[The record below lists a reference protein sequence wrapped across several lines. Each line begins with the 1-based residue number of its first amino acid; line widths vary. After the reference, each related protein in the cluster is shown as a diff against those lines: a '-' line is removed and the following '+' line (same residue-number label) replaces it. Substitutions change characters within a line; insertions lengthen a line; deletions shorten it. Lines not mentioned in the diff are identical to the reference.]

1 MNISP
6 ARIAAYEILLRID
19 RDQAFSAVL
28 LPEYESRLNDKDR
41 ALCHQLVLG
50 VLRRKMYLDAAIAS
64 LAGTKKIDL
73 EVLIAL
79 RLGAFQVLELD
90 RIPHHSAVNESVALV
105 QRAKKTSAKG
115 FVNAILRRIS
125 KEGISL
131 NVPDPIERRSIETSH
146 PRWLLE
152 RWGEQ
157 FGEDRG
163 AAIAFANNQ
172 APRTAFRL
180 TTFGKLRSTILPE
193 YCRESEIA
201 PGAYVADRS
210 TPELRDLSERGEIY
224 FQDEASQLTA
234 RQIELAEG
242 GAFLDVCAAPGGK
255 TALLADANSAANVQ
269 IFAGDLYQKR
279 AEFLRENCRKQGVN
293 SVHVLRY
300 DAEAAIPFADESF
313 DAVLVDAPCSGTGTI
328 SSNPEIRYFLQ
339 PDDLLALPK
348 KQRAILAN
356 ASKLL
361 KRGGR
366 LYYSTCSLEVEENE
380 AVISAFLTEADGFTV
395 EAVQVNERFVTEAGF
410 GRTFPD
416 EDGTDGFFFAVL
428 SKV

>member
-19 RDQAFSAVL
+19 RDRAFSAVL
-28 LPEYESRLNDKDR
+28 LPEYESGLNVKDR

-50 VLRRKMYLDAAIAS
+50 VLRRKLYLDAAIAG

-73 EVLIAL
+73 EVQIAL
-79 RLGAFQVLELD
+79 RLGAFQILELD

-115 FVNAILRRIS
+115 FVNAILRRIA

-131 NVPDPIERRSIETSH
+131 IVPDPIERLSIETSH
-146 PRWLLE
+146 PRWLLD

-157 FGEDRG
+157 FGEDRAVG
-163 AAIAFANNQ
+163 IAFANNQ

-180 TTFGKLRSTILPE
+180 TSFGKLRGSKLPE

-210 TPELRDLSERGEIY
+210 APELRELSERGEIY

-234 RQIELAEG
+234 GQIQLADG
-242 GAFLDVCAAPGGK
+242 GKFLDVCAAPGGK
-255 TALLADANSAANVQ
+255 TALVADANSAATVQ
-269 IFAGDLYQKR
+269 FFAGDLYQKR

-293 SVHVLRY
+293 SVNVLRY
-300 DAEAAIPFADESF
+300 DAEAAIPFADGSF

-339 PDDLLALPK
+339 PEDLLALPK
-348 KQRAILAN
+348 KQGAILAN
-356 ASKLL
+356 ASKLVQQ
-361 KRGGR
+361 GGR
-366 LYYSTCSLEVEENE
+366 LHYSTCSLEVEENE
-380 AVISAFLTEADGFTV
+380 EVISAFLAEADGFKV
-395 EAVQVNERFVTEAGF
+395 EPVQVNERFVTEAGF

-416 EDGTDGFFFAVL
+416 EDGIDGFFFAVL